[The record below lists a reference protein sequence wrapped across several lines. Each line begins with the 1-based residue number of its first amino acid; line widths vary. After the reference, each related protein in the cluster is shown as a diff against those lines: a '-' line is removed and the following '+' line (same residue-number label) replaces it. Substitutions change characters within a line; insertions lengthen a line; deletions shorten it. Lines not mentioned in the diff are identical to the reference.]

1 MTLITNITFE
11 NNMYEILLSA
21 LPFTKE
27 DGTIDFKLG
36 YEACKKFPDH
46 VLDPYIDWKFLKKI
60 GLTPEEWL
68 EKFQKGVKEYED
80 SLQ

>member
-1 MTLITNITFE
+1 MI
-11 NNMYEILLSA
+11 EILLR
-21 LPFTKE
+21 PMMFTKN

-36 YEACKKFPDH
+36 YKTCKKFPDH
-46 VLDPYIDWKFLKKI
+46 VLVPYIDSKFLKKI

-68 EKFQKGVKEYED
+68 EKFQKGIKEYED